1 MAILLKRQLTDSEK
15 AVIIQQHGRICFATG
30 HPIPEGEPL
39 HFDHIKAWSLGNPSE
54 LDNIAPMCA
63 KHNKEKGT
71 LSLEDFRTKLR
82 LNDFFSTGDKLTLK
96 HLLDYLQV
104 KGDIARFGDPI
115 AVQEHGDS
123 VTIQSADRAYT
134 QTLYTCPTTTWKY
147 FYVTLDVDVIDSD
160 DDEDHAVGLQP
171 RYLITDKVFELYRH
185 FQRHPVLQP
194 SIGRIVNNRIRLFD
208 GQHKIAALLWN
219 GRRKFECKIYLT
231 PEMRLLNQTNIAA
244 HDKFA
249 QTRFYSSVMVAKLG
263 TQFGADFDNYKS
275 LEDGQAKSEAG
286 FMEFLAG
293 QDGGTQTKG
302 QLNSRFRS
310 YLYSS
315 VLDHEEDKL
324 KNLVSASNRSTDEKP
339 LTLDMLQKSLFATF
353 LYREPTHDDL
363 TTDAYQ
369 REVEVNNLVA
379 LLNMIFDF
387 GLSAWDGKASPNDA
401 NQIRL
406 NRMFRSKSMMAW
418 AELLHGAICGKLD
431 LNDAEDRERPLYR
444 QLNEDDLK
452 KLGEVVKRLYSW
464 KRWGSPPNDEI
475 DRTLSDNKS
484 EVKDWFKGHGLTTGY
499 LMGAP
504 E

>member
-1 MAILLKRQLTDSEK
+1 
-15 AVIIQQHGRICFATG
+15 
-30 HPIPEGEPL
+30 
-39 HFDHIKAWSLGNPSE
+39 
-54 LDNIAPMCA
+54 
-63 KHNKEKGT
+63 
-71 LSLEDFRTKLR
+71 
-82 LNDFFSTGDKLTLK
+82 
-96 HLLDYLQV
+96 
-104 KGDIARFGDPI
+104 
-115 AVQEHGDS
+115 
-123 VTIQSADRAYT
+123 
-134 QTLYTCPTTTWKY
+134 
-147 FYVTLDVDVIDSD
+147 
-160 DDEDHAVGLQP
+160 
-171 RYLITDKVFELYRH
+171 
-185 FQRHPVLQP
+185 
-194 SIGRIVNNRIRLFD
+194 
-208 GQHKIAALLWN
+208 
-219 GRRKFECKIYLT
+219 
-231 PEMRLLNQTNIAA
+231 
-244 HDKFA
+244 
-249 QTRFYSSVMVAKLG
+249 
-263 TQFGADFDNYKS
+263 
-275 LEDGQAKSEAG
+275 
-286 FMEFLAG
+286 
-293 QDGGTQTKG
+293 
-302 QLNSRFRS
+302 
-310 YLYSS
+310 
-315 VLDHEEDKL
+315 
-324 KNLVSASNRSTDEKP
+324 
-339 LTLDMLQKSLFATF
+339 MLQKSLFATF